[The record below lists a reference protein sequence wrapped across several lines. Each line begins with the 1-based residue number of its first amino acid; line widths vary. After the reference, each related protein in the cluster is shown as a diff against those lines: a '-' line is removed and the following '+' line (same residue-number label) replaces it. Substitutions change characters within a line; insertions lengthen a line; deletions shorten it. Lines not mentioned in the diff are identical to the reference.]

1 VKTSKSETLSEPCVV
16 LLGEPP
22 PVPPFEPPLLFPP
35 PGEDGVELVVDGLV
49 GTVPV
54 LEAHGFVPAL
64 GATLGLAEDDGDP
77 LLVGAG
83 AEEGVALPKVHSTAG
98 TENGSRPFTC
108 FTPVVADGVGVG
120 VPDGAVVGSPPPV
133 GGPIVVGCPPPPPSS
148 ETARITTRTAAT
160 IPKTITSRRSRWES
174 SIRPPAGR
182 C

>member
-1 VKTSKSETLSEPCVV
+1 V

-22 PVPPFEPPLLFPP
+22 PVPPFEPPLWFPPP
-35 PGEDGVELVVDGLV
+35 PGEAGGDGLVVDVL

-54 LEAHGFVPAL
+54 LEAHGFVPPEL
-64 GATLGLAEDDGDP
+64 GATLGLAEDEGGP
-77 LLVGAG
+77 LVDGAG
-83 AEEGVALPKVHSTAG
+83 VEDDVAPTTVQRTAG
-98 TENGSRPFTC
+98 MENGSRPFTC
-108 FTPVVADGVGVG
+108 FTPVAEGDGDGL
-120 VPDGAVVGSPPPV
+120 PDGAVVGSPPPV

-160 IPKTITSRRSRWES
+160 IPRMITRRRSRWES